1 MSDIRHYKNIFLRNK
16 GKKELLEKELKK
28 SLSKK
33 VDLNKILQS
42 IEKAQALIQVTAK
55 ETQQNIEF
63 HVSDVVQL
71 ALDACFPGE
80 YDFKVN
86 FEIKRNRT
94 EAGLDFFKKGQK
106 ISKLTDD
113 SGGGVVAIGG
123 DIGLRLAA
131 WSLGNTSPVLIL
143 DEPFARLSA
152 DLQPKAGEIL
162 RELSEKLGLQI
173 IMITHNRES
182 MTEIADKIF
191 LVSRHLDENGWKKS
205 SVIEKMIK
213 NP

>member
-1 MSDIRHYKNIFLRNK
+1 MNDIQYYKDIFLRNK

-28 SLSKK
+28 SQGKK
-33 VDLNKILQS
+33 VALNKTLQS
-42 IEKAQALIQVTAK
+42 IEKAQVLIQVTAK

-63 HVSDVVQL
+63 HISDVVQL

-80 YDFKVN
+80 YDFRVN

-94 EAGLDFFKKGQK
+94 EASLDFFKKGQK

-113 SGGGVVAIGG
+113 SGGGVVAIGCLA
-123 DIGLRLAA
+123 LRMAA
-131 WSLGNTSPVLIL
+131 WSLGKTSPVIIL

-162 RELSEKLGLQI
+162 RELSEKLGIQI
-173 IMITHNRES
+173 IMVTHNRES

-191 LVSRHLDENGWKKS
+191 SVSLNMDENGWRKS
-205 SVIEKMIK
+205 TVVEKIIK

>member
-1 MSDIRHYKNIFLRNK
+1 MKTEIQYYKDIFLKNK
-16 GKKELLEKELKK
+16 GKKELLENELKK
-28 SLSKK
+28 SQDKK
-33 VDLNKILQS
+33 VLLDKRLKS
-42 IEKAQALIQVTAK
+42 IEKAQVLIQVTAK

-63 HVSDVVQL
+63 HISDVVQL

-94 EAGLDFFKKGQK
+94 EASLDFFKKGQK

-113 SGGGVVAIGG
+113 SGGGVVAIGCLA
-123 DIGLRLAA
+123 LRMAA
-131 WSLGNTSPVLIL
+131 WSLGRTSPVLIL
-143 DEPFARLSA
+143 DQPFVDVSV

-191 LVSRHLDENGWKKS
+191 LVSRHLDEDGWKKS